1 MRVIEVICRIPEC
14 VDFKFCQEVLGNFL
28 KEPVEDHPAFD
39 AALTMQDED
48 YLGEVGVVECLFYD
62 GVAVA
67 DVLGC
72 VVEVSLDEAL
82 EDVEEDAVSF
92 KVLNE
97 RSRGI
102 GWQRERRP
110 TFYCV
115 RQGQGAR
122 M

>member
-1 MRVIEVICRIPEC
+1 V
-14 VDFKFCQEVLGNFL
+14 
-28 KEPVEDHPAFD
+28 
-39 AALTMQDED
+39 QDED
-48 YLGEVGVVECLFYD
+48 YLGEVGVVESFLYD
-62 GVAVA
+62 SVAVA

-82 EDVEEDAVSF
+82 EDVEENAVSF
-92 KVLNE
+92 KELNE

-102 GWQRERRP
+102 GRPRERRP